1 MATMAAC
8 TSRILRR
15 ALVHRPHQLN
25 TQKYGF
31 SSVSELL
38 KKTDPGKLIS
48 GVTAEDVENNPK
60 LRAFMEANL
69 VDESESGGY
78 ILTPAEMKEIGL
90 SEADFKNDDEFA
102 DYDTIKIDGG
112 LGTPEQQALNI
123 RTLHTYK
130 RQVEGTNAS
139 NRLRW
144 SNVIPGILQGSDP
157 KSGILSNDPTSKVLL
172 QTPWT
177 ELQRELDRYH
187 RKFESRVYDLT
198 VYENEE
204 DTEGTVHRVVPRNV
218 QRHPVQ
224 GQIYCANYLRYHSG
238 RPLKLPIVYVNME
251 ESPALKRDGYIIP
264 INKFVECIIEDGV
277 PIPSHL
283 ELECTGVQIK
293 EVLRLNRIE
302 FPDGVRPSDRVNVKD
317 FVVGPVFGGRSGALD
332 DDDDE
337 DGTAAKAEGGNA

>member
-1 MATMAAC
+1 MAAC

-15 ALVHRPHQLN
+15 ALVHRPHQL
-25 TQKYGF
+25 TAQKYGF
-31 SSVSELL
+31 SSASELL

-102 DYDTIKIDGG
+102 DYATIKIDGG

-130 RQVEGTNAS
+130 RQVDGSNA
-139 NRLRW
+139 NRRLRW

-157 KSGILSNDPTSKVLL
+157 KSGVLSNDPTSKVLL

-198 VYENEE
+198 VYEDEE

-224 GQIYCANYLRYHSG
+224 GKIYCANYLRYHSG
-238 RPLKLPIVYVNME
+238 RPLKLPIVCQHRRK
-251 ESPALKRDGYIIP
+251 SC
-264 INKFVECIIEDGV
+264 VE
-277 PIPSHL
+277 
-283 ELECTGVQIK
+283 
-293 EVLRLNRIE
+293 
-302 FPDGVRPSDRVNVKD
+302 
-317 FVVGPVFGGRSGALD
+317 A
-332 DDDDE
+332 
-337 DGTAAKAEGGNA
+337 